1 MSVYKPFTTSDV
13 VVTPFKVNK
22 SFTFKGASEFT
33 SSNVGIDRFIGE
45 NIPYISGSNLT
56 GQIVSQSQALIYEST
71 KQLYYSN
78 FLFGEDGSPA
88 NLPQF
93 NNDGTITIEGGS
105 GSYQPMYDN
114 YLPNTLDANR
124 LFPTASGDRIG
135 VISIPSN
142 LFGEYIKPGTFS
154 LEYSGSISGEITDN
168 GDGHL
173 FNGGFRVGDIIYQHG
188 IVILTAFGSS
198 ITGSVYGVG
207 LNSGYGTASYGTSD
221 VAELNSIITGNNIT
235 CSFQSTTTI
244 YESQYK
250 CTFNP
255 NEYNYTQNP
264 SAISSSLN
272 SGIVYDFLTGS
283 YFEPYIT
290 TVGLYNNANQLVAVG
305 KLSQPL
311 QSSNTTDTT
320 VLVNLDL

>member
-1 MSVYKPFTTSDV
+1 MSVYKSLTTSDV

-22 SFTFKGASEFT
+22 SFSFQGASALT
-33 SSNVGIDRFIGE
+33 SLNVEIDRFIGK
-45 NIPYISGSNLT
+45 NIPYISGSDLT
-56 GQIVSQSQALIYEST
+56 GQIVTQSQALVYDSI
-71 KQLYYSN
+71 KQLYYTN

-93 NNDGTITIEGGS
+93 NVDGTITIEGGS

-124 LFPTASGDRIG
+124 LFPTASNDEIG

-142 LFGEYIKPGTFS
+142 LFGEYIKPGTFRF
-154 LEYSGSISGEITDN
+154 EYSGSANGIITDN
-168 GDGHL
+168 GEGEL
-173 FNGGFRVGDIIYQHG
+173 FQNGGKVGDVIYQHG
-188 IVILTAFGSS
+188 IIILTAISSSISGAVYGSAIYGTSVYGSES
-198 ITGSVYGVG
+198 ITG
-207 LNSGYGTASYGTSD
+207 LN
-221 VAELNSIITGNNIT
+221 EIITGNNIT
-235 CSFQSTTTI
+235 CSFQSTMTI

-255 NEYNYTQNP
+255 NEFVYSTNP
-264 SAISSSLN
+264 SVISSSCENQDGKL
-272 SGIVYDFLTGS
+272 YDFATGS

-290 TVGLYNNANQLVAVG
+290 TVGLYNNTNELVAVG

-311 QSSNTTDTT
+311 QSSNITDTT
-320 VLVNLDL
+320 ILVNLDL